1 MNAERILLT
10 HFSQRYPKIP
20 TLHEDGAPTGAG
32 TRERRV
38 CIAFDCMSVAFH
50 RLRWLPLLLPSF
62 KWLFPPETAEPANAS
77 LGAE

>member
-20 TLHEDGAPTGAG
+20 TLHEDGAGAS
-32 TRERRV
+32 ERRV

-62 KWLFPPETAEPANAS
+62 KWLFPPETEAVETVIVS
-77 LGAE
+77 K